1 MVNPTR
7 FPSIGVVNL
16 AVSCAAHYFS
26 SNGISAS
33 VAVPQSQRMRQHTGC
48 LEVLIT
54 ASYIYISIESWPMLE
69 LCVSFA

>member
-16 AVSCAAHYFS
+16 AVSHAAHYFS
-26 SNGISAS
+26 SHGISAPI
-33 VAVPQSQRMRQHTGC
+33 AVPQSQRMRQHSGC
-48 LEVLIT
+48 YIAIT
-54 ASYIYISIESWPMLE
+54 AYIYISIESWPMLE